1 MTAEAALEPASMS
14 PVEKAKPNKRLW
26 VVVIL
31 VGFVLTVLAGLAGFS
46 STFSYVTT
54 RVTQDIAYIKE
65 QALVYDSYNA
75 ASDAQSALRALE
87 NAG

>member
-1 MTAEAALEPASMS
+1 M
-14 PVEKAKPNKRLW
+14 
-26 VVVIL
+26 IL
-31 VGFVLTVLAGLAGFS
+31 VGFVLTALAGLVGFN

-54 RVTQDIAYIKE
+54 RVTQNIAYIKE

-87 NAG
+87 NAGQLARNLSSDKGICRHRR